1 MELAEPVSSPL
12 NPAAE
17 PQPRDTPHRICLI
30 TLGGEL
36 FAVDLKHVR
45 EVFEVESVT
54 PVPGMPSTL
63 IGVANLRGTV
73 MPLADLR
80 PVLGLPVSGPQPKY
94 AVVVRYGAQ
103 QVAVLVDQVPE
114 IRNIHTGAILEA
126 STHGTKGVRP
136 FVSGI
141 VKVDERMSGFVEIPT
156 LLACVEAGEGN

>member
-1 MELAEPVSSPL
+1 MELAETVPSQLS
-12 NPAAE
+12 PAAE
-17 PQPRDTPHRICLI
+17 PQPGDTPHRICLI
-30 TLGGEL
+30 TLGEEL

-114 IRNIHTGAILEA
+114 IHNIHTSEILEA
-126 STHGTKGVRP
+126 STHGAKGVRS
-136 FVSGI
+136 FVSSI
-141 VKVDERMSGFVEIPT
+141 VKVGERMGGFVEIPT